1 MSLAI
6 LKKKTKATS
15 PYFSKEHCFV
25 LNMTG
30 RGGGIKTKLKKNAC
44 AKVEYMD
51 TKSCNDKWKLHKP
64 APQMGYGVYINKK
77 AKGSHRPSGYECK
90 NPADCVTTSKP
101 VWKLT
106 STYDSSLVIE
116 KNKLKALNCNKY
128 DTPLDSISGKPT
140 SVAKPCPAGV
150 KQNKRDHTSINKKW
164 CNNVTKNLGGRRS
177 ASEQIARH
185 KGKVLTHTCLPNV
198 NDERILSFDI
208 DDGIIT
214 FIKQRSSCAKPLI
227 IRGFPYKILVQVSGS
242 TKIKIYT
249 NMSNNP
255 LKMCDV
261 FYDNDEQNNNFQIK
275 KLKVSD
281 SFCSNMNPILYFE
294 TSKNRITINISK
306 SYKGYALTPVQS
318 KPKQCH

>member
-164 CNNVTKNLGGRRS
+164 CNNVCWKAAPSQRQWPAQRPDTNNVPCCGQNDCVR
-177 ASEQIARH
+177 
-185 KGKVLTHTCLPNV
+185 LPALR
-198 NDERILSFDI
+198 DSMHF
-208 DDGIIT
+208 
-214 FIKQRSSCAKPLI
+214 
-227 IRGFPYKILVQVSGS
+227 
-242 TKIKIYT
+242 T
-249 NMSNNP
+249 N
-255 LKMCDV
+255 
-261 FYDNDEQNNNFQIK
+261 
-275 KLKVSD
+275 
-281 SFCSNMNPILYFE
+281 
-294 TSKNRITINISK
+294 
-306 SYKGYALTPVQS
+306 
-318 KPKQCH
+318 

>member
-1 MSLAI
+1 M
-6 LKKKTKATS
+6 
-15 PYFSKEHCFV
+15 
-25 LNMTG
+25 
-30 RGGGIKTKLKKNAC
+30 
-44 AKVEYMD
+44 
-51 TKSCNDKWKLHKP
+51 
-64 APQMGYGVYINKK
+64 
-77 AKGSHRPSGYECK
+77 
-90 NPADCVTTSKP
+90 
-101 VWKLT
+101 
-106 STYDSSLVIE
+106 
-116 KNKLKALNCNKY
+116 
-128 DTPLDSISGKPT
+128 
-140 SVAKPCPAGV
+140 
-150 KQNKRDHTSINKKW
+150 
-164 CNNVTKNLGGRRS
+164 
-177 ASEQIARH
+177 
-185 KGKVLTHTCLPNV
+185 LTHTCLPNL
-198 NDERILSFDI
+198 NYETILSFDI
-208 DDGIIT
+208 VDGIIT

-281 SFCSNMNPILYFE
+281 SSCSNMNPILYFE